1 MARYRDID
9 MSARL
14 LPVSLEAQIV
24 PGSFAHAVYHL
35 VGELDLSGFD
45 AHYRNDDNGA
55 PAHSPAML
63 LRAVLLA
70 YSQGM
75 VSSRAIER
83 ACRDNVVFIALTGDA
98 KLPSNASK
106 HRSGTR
112 EEFLARAGKLERA
125 ATTMLERH
133 RCNDASPE
141 SPSESQRITTGI
153 ERLTREARKS
163 RGWLSE
169 HPDDRRGP
177 KGGVRKSNL
186 TGRAW
191 HRCAD
196 R

>member
-35 VGELDLSGFD
+35 VGELDLSRFD
-45 AHYRNDDNGA
+45 AHYRNDANGA

-83 ACRDNVVFIALTGDA
+83 ACRENVVFIAMTGDA
-98 KLPSNASK
+98 KPHFTTIADFVS
-106 HRSGTR
+106 RS
-112 EEFLARAGKLERA
+112 
-125 ATTMLERH
+125 RH
-133 RCNDASPE
+133 A
-141 SPSESQRITTGI
+141 
-153 ERLTREARKS
+153 L
-163 RGWLSE
+163 
-169 HPDDRRGP
+169 GP
-177 KGGVRKSNL
+177 
-186 TGRAW
+186 GR
-191 HRCAD
+191 D
-196 R
+196 TY

>member
-45 AHYRNDDNGA
+45 AHYRHDEAGA
-55 PAHSPAML
+55 PARAPAML

-83 ACRDNVVFIALTGDA
+83 ACRENVVFIAMTGDA
-98 KLPSNASK
+98 KPHFTTTTPVTSACDSRRRPADPSCVARTTS
-106 HRSGTR
+106 HGT
-112 EEFLARAGKLERA
+112 ARR
-125 ATTMLERH
+125 
-133 RCNDASPE
+133 SPE
-141 SPSESQRITTGI
+141 RPSR
-153 ERLTREARKS
+153 
-163 RGWLSE
+163 
-169 HPDDRRGP
+169 
-177 KGGVRKSNL
+177 
-186 TGRAW
+186 
-191 HRCAD
+191 
-196 R
+196 